1 MATIDIYNLSGAKV
15 GTFDLAD
22 EIFGAVNEDLLW
34 EAVKHYRAGQHRGTH
49 ATKARW
55 QVSGS
60 GKKLWKQKGTGR
72 ARIGSIRS
80 PLWRHGGTVH
90 GPVPRSYDYA
100 FPRKKLLGALR
111 SALASKFADGKL
123 TVVNAFD
130 VKEPKTKEFR
140 AALEALKVES
150 TVLIVEAPNAANR
163 NLELSA
169 RNIEGLELIPGN
181 EVHPYHLLR
190 YDRVIFSHPAIEKL
204 QLTLKDTLPKRQR
217 KAAKEKTKA
226 RRRRRLLRGSACGM
240 KKRRRWPDEI
250 RIPDHSPSGDH
261 RKRFGDQGKPEHAG
275 LPGGSG
281 SDEDGSEAGGADDF
295 QSQSAFRPHG
305 DVSGKRAAA
314 REVCRL
320 STRLEEGVCTAAG
333 GREDAGVRAEFVRQ
347 QKAGSSGSLREPS
360 DKVSR
365 L

>member
-1 MATIDIYNLSGAKV
+1 MATIDIYDLSGAKV

-22 EIFGAVNEDLLW
+22 EVFGAVNEDLLW
-34 EAVKHYRAGQHRGTH
+34 EAVKHYRAGQHQGTH

-80 PLWRHGGTVH
+80 PLWRHGATVH
-90 GPVPRSYDYA
+90 GPQPRSYDYA

-111 SALASKFADGKL
+111 SALAAKFADGKL

-140 AALEALKVES
+140 AALGALKVES

-169 RNIEGLELIPGN
+169 RNIEGLELIAGN
-181 EVHPYHLLR
+181 EVHPYHLLK

-204 QLTLKDTLPKRQR
+204 QLTLKDTLPKRR
-217 KAAKEKTKA
+217 RKEAKEDEGGKKASAAPRRRTRHEKAA
-226 RRRRRLLRGSACGM
+226 
-240 KKRRRWPDEI
+240 
-250 RIPDHSPSGDH
+250 
-261 RKRFGDQGKPEHAG
+261 
-275 LPGGSG
+275 
-281 SDEDGSEAGGADDF
+281 
-295 QSQSAFRPHG
+295 
-305 DVSGKRAAA
+305 
-314 REVCRL
+314 EV
-320 STRLEEGVCTAAG
+320 A
-333 GREDAGVRAEFVRQ
+333 
-347 QKAGSSGSLREPS
+347 
-360 DKVSR
+360 
-365 L
+365 